1 MKRATLILAI
11 VYLLLLIIGVAVIH
25 SSLNSHWLV
34 TLFLFSPRWV
44 VALPL
49 LLLVPFTLL
58 LRWRLTPIYLI
69 HAFIIVIPIL
79 GFQLPRRSPDPADET
94 RTLRVLT
101 CNVGGGTLDD
111 RQLIRLIHDNRI
123 DVLMLQEC
131 TQVVS
136 EPLFQKLG
144 WQRRQ
149 VHHIV
154 IGSPLELSAP
164 RVLGRQSEDKL
175 RAVAGIG
182 CELDWPPGS
191 RIQLASLHLPT
202 FRPALEK
209 LQHLDFDQGPVAI
222 EQLAQMRRVLSRQ
235 IVDVID
241 DSELPTIVAGDF
253 NVPVESACYRD
264 LWNHFQNAFSIAG
277 SGLGY
282 TKYTRFHGVRIDHV
296 LADRNWTVLDVRVGP
311 DLGGDHRPVIAE
323 LARTTAP

>member
-11 VYLLLLIIGVAVIH
+11 VYLLLLIIGAAVIH
-25 SSLNSHWLV
+25 SSLNSQWLV

-131 TQVVS
+131 PQVVS

-144 WQRRQ
+144 WHRRQ

-182 CELDWPPGS
+182 CELDWPPAA
-191 RIQLASLHLPT
+191 ASNWLHCTCPR
-202 FRPALEK
+202 F
-209 LQHLDFDQGPVAI
+209 
-222 EQLAQMRRVLSRQ
+222 
-235 IVDVID
+235 
-241 DSELPTIVAGDF
+241 
-253 NVPVESACYRD
+253 VPPWKNCST
-264 LWNHFQNAFSIAG
+264 WTSIKG
-277 SGLGY
+277 RLRSN
-282 TKYTRFHGVRIDHV
+282 
-296 LADRNWTVLDVRVGP
+296 NWPRCDASFP
-311 DLGGDHRPVIAE
+311 DKSLM
-323 LARTTAP
+323 